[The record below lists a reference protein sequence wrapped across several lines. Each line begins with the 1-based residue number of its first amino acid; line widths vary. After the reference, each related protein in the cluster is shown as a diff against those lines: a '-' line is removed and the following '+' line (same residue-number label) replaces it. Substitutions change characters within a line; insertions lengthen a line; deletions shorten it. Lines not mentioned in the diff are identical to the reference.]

1 MPLCI
6 VRRRSQRT
14 KRSSRAGCCFYR
26 GADHI
31 VVFEGGR
38 IVQRGTYEELL
49 DAEGLFRTLA
59 LRQLA

>member
-1 MPLCI
+1 LDETQQPRWVLLLP
-6 VRRRSQRT
+6 RR
-14 KRSSRAGCCFYR
+14 G
-26 GADHI
+26 HI

>member
-1 MPLCI
+1 MPRNAAAALGAA
-6 VRRRSQRT
+6 STAART
-14 KRSSRAGCCFYR
+14 TF
-26 GADHI
+26 

-49 DAEGLFRTLA
+49 GAEGLFRTLA